1 MQTRDAGSATSQPN
15 ASSMNTATL
24 NARQLDNASNDASSV
39 RVADEVA
46 GLAAIFEPQ
55 VNIAVLRRSRSA
67 AFAFECER
75 ALAQTRYQRLFSV
88 TTDAP
93 LDQRS
98 R

>member
-1 MQTRDAGSATSQPN
+1 
-15 ASSMNTATL
+15 MNTATL